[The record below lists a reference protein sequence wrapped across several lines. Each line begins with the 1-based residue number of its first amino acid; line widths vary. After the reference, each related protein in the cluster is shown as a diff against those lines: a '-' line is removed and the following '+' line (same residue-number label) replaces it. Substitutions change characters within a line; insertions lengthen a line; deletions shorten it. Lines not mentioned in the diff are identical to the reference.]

1 MFCGT
6 PLKTKTCQMQ
16 KETFLWPYRRR
27 KSYAS
32 IHGSKILL
40 VGINFF
46 EEIQSPKV
54 SLGDFTMI
62 MYFSH
67 YLGLELSVVQP

>member
-1 MFCGT
+1 MS
-6 PLKTKTCQMQ
+6 KTTHIMQ
-16 KETFLWPYRRR
+16 KEMSFMAILQTKKLRILREYND
-27 KSYAS
+27 
-32 IHGSKILL
+32 GSKILL

-46 EEIQSPKV
+46 EEIQRPKV
-54 SLGDFTMI
+54 SLDDFTMI

>member
-1 MFCGT
+1 MS
-6 PLKTKTCQMQ
+6 KTTHIMQ
-16 KETFLWPYRRR
+16 KEMSFMAILQTKKLRILREYN
-27 KSYAS
+27 
-32 IHGSKILL
+32 HGSKILL

>member
-1 MFCGT
+1 MSFMAI
-6 PLKTKTCQMQ
+6 LQTK
-16 KETFLWPYRRR
+16 KLRILREYND
-27 KSYAS
+27 
-32 IHGSKILL
+32 GSKILL

-46 EEIQSPKV
+46 EEIQRPKV
-54 SLGDFTMI
+54 SLDDFTMI